1 MVLSKQE
8 LFTRDLDL
16 IFSSEKE
23 KCTSFTI
30 SPVSH
35 KPMSISKTWFYNH
48 GELPGAG
55 WQWNWPLV
63 QSHYIVYGDKVVP
76 FF

>member
-35 KPMSISKTWFYNH
+35 KPMSNMI
-48 GELPGAG
+48 L
-55 WQWNWPLV
+55 
-63 QSHYIVYGDKVVP
+63 
-76 FF
+76 